1 MFEPFFT
8 TKEVGKGTGLGL
20 SIVYGIVKQH
30 SGYITVESEQGKG
43 TVFHIY
49 LPEVRAEVAPET
61 KEAQPDM
68 QGGTETILLAEDNLD
83 IRRVTSHTLAISGY
97 TVIEAADGR
106 DAVEKF
112 REHQDEIKL
121 IILDVVM
128 PEKNG
133 KEAYEEIRT
142 MRHDIKALF
151 MSGYTSDVVF
161 DKGVLAKALDY
172 IAKPIAPN
180 ELLHK
185 VRNILDR

>member
-1 MFEPFFT
+1 M
-8 TKEVGKGTGLGL
+8 KEK
-20 SIVYGIVKQH
+20 
-30 SGYITVESEQGKG
+30 
-43 TVFHIY
+43 
-49 LPEVRAEVAPET
+49 PRET
-61 KEAQPDM
+61 KSAVREAK
-68 QGGTETILLAEDNLD
+68 GGSETLLLAEDNAD
-83 IRRVTSHTLAISGY
+83 IRAVMSDILKMSGY

-106 DAVEKF
+106 GAVEKF

-121 IILDVVM
+121 VILDVVM

-151 MSGYTSDVVF
+151 MSGYTADVVL
-161 DKGVLAKALDY
+161 DKGVFGKALDY